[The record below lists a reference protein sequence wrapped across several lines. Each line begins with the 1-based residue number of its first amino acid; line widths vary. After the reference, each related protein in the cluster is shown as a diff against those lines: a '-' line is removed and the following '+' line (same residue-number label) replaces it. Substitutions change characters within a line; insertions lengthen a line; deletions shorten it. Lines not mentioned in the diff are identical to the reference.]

1 MFLNIDEYEYPRT
14 NKTLRYLHKQQ
25 WLDYYKCL
33 EEIYANMRHDKI
45 TFPSALI
52 ALEGTSVTCD
62 QSENSYKNLSCIQLR

>member
-1 MFLNIDEYEYPRT
+1 MLLNVDEYEYPRT

-33 EEIYANMRHDKI
+33 EELYADIKHDRN
-45 TFPSALI
+45 TYPSALI

-62 QSENSYKNLSCIQLR
+62 